1 MTQHARLSPSDHAWV
16 HCPGKIRE
24 ASGYV
29 DVISPAAIDGTGSH
43 ELLERCLVE
52 GKRAEEFIG
61 DTVGVGHEDMPMGW
75 FVDIMRAERVQLCLD
90 YVQRRITELS
100 DEFPNATVHVTAEER
115 VNPGK
120 FCNPPRED
128 WRGTADITIEVLNS
142 EGKQEYLE
150 VVDYKDGRIFVNA
163 EENTQLQSYWIGRA
177 YETDCTLTWR
187 SRMTIVQPKTNPP
200 IRYTEDKDRNQLHLA
215 YQRLSRAAGATD
227 DPLAPLK
234 AGDWCYWCLANPRRG
249 GHCTQPVDQSTQ
261 EVSTMLN
268 VEGGSS
274 ILDALRNSK
283 VEDMSAED
291 LAKLAD
297 QEPLFQAAFDRVKAE
312 ISERVKQGLQVPG
325 WGMVRGNGRR
335 KWKDE
340 EAAAEALKN
349 RRLKAAQYRP
359 RVLISPAQAEKLL
372 GKEVFRRLEED
383 HVEVIYGDPKVGR
396 VAGNRGDD
404 IETMFMGVDPS
415 APGAEE
421 TVVAEATPGNP
432 TSISFL

>member
-1 MTQHARLSPSDHAWV
+1 
-16 HCPGKIRE
+16 
-24 ASGYV
+24 
-29 DVISPAAIDGTGSH
+29 
-43 ELLERCLVE
+43 
-52 GKRAEEFIG
+52 
-61 DTVGVGHEDMPMGW
+61 
-75 FVDIMRAERVQLCLD
+75 
-90 YVQRRITELS
+90 
-100 DEFPNATVHVTAEER
+100 
-115 VNPGK
+115 
-120 FCNPPRED
+120 
-128 WRGTADITIEVLNS
+128 
-142 EGKQEYLE
+142 
-150 VVDYKDGRIFVNA
+150 
-163 EENTQLQSYWIGRA
+163 
-177 YETDCTLTWR
+177 
-187 SRMTIVQPKTNPP
+187 
-200 IRYTEDKDRNQLHLA
+200 
-215 YQRLSRAAGATD
+215 
-227 DPLAPLK
+227 
-234 AGDWCYWCLANPRRG
+234 
-249 GHCTQPVDQSTQ
+249 
-261 EVSTMLN
+261 MLN

-404 IETMFMGVDPS
+404 IETMFMGVSPTPEAEDK
-415 APGAEE
+415 APAQ
-421 TVVAEATPGNP
+421 TNP
-432 TSISFL
+432 ISFL